1 VKDFTGIQ
9 RMKITVIL
17 CTFNRCQSLA
27 KALES
32 AAALKLPD
40 SVDWEILVVDNNSS
54 DKTREVVDESRRL
67 CPERFRYVFEPEPG
81 KSYALNA
88 GIREARG
95 DVLAFMD
102 DDVTVEPTWLEN
114 LTAPLGNGEWAGTG
128 GPILPEGKFVPPP
141 WLSLEGQYALAPLA
155 MFDFG
160 PDACELTESP
170 FGTNMAFHKRMFEKY
185 GGFRT
190 DLGPRPGT
198 EIRSED
204 TEFGRRLLA
213 AGERFH
219 YEPSAIVYHSV
230 SQNRLNK
237 KYFLTWWFDRARA
250 GTRAFG
256 VEAGTRWYV
265 GRVPLYLF
273 RRLAVWTLRWM
284 LAVNPRS
291 RFSCRLKV
299 WGVAG
304 SILECHSQP
313 RNT

>member
-1 VKDFTGIQ
+1 
-9 RMKITVIL
+9 MNITVIL
-17 CTFNRCQSLA
+17 CTHNRCVSLA

-40 SVDWEILVVDNNSS
+40 PLDWEILVVDNNSS
-54 DKTREVVDESRRL
+54 DKTREVVDDFRRRD
-67 CPERFRYVFEPEPG
+67 PKHFRYVFEPQPG
-81 KSYALNA
+81 KSCALNT
-88 GIREARG
+88 GIREAG
-95 DVLAFMD
+95 GGVLAFID

-114 LTAPLGNGEWAGTG
+114 LTAPLRNGEWAGVG
-128 GPILPEGKFVPPP
+128 GPILPEGAFVPPP
-141 WLSLEGQYALAPLA
+141 WLSLEGRYALAPLA

-256 VEAGTRWYV
+256 VEAGTRWYA

-284 LAVNPRS
+284 LAVDPRS
-291 RFSCRLKV
+291 RFSCKLKV

-313 RNT
+313 GNSKGTRNER